1 MPFYFVLDN
10 GVTVSCD
17 DGNMTVSLEKQ
28 SFPYLNASQLH
39 LRGYWYP
46 CWATESSTHLFLST
60 ALNDCWTTV
69 IETEDSLIF
78 SNEIYGD
85 LQVYNSIT
93 RDHDFELQ
101 FNCTYS
107 RKRFLSLSFTPSGI
121 VIPPVEGI

>member
-1 MPFYFVLDN
+1 MPFHFVLEN

-17 DGNMTVSLEKQ
+17 DGNLTVSLEKQ
-28 SFPYLNASQLH
+28 SLLYLNASQLH

-78 SNEIYGD
+78 SNEIYGEV
-85 LQVYNSIT
+85 QVYNSIT
-93 RDHDFELQ
+93 RDHNFGLQ
-101 FNCTYS
+101 FDCTYS
-107 RKRFLSLSFTPSGI
+107 RERFLSLSFTPDGI
-121 VIPPVEGI
+121 VMPPGEGI